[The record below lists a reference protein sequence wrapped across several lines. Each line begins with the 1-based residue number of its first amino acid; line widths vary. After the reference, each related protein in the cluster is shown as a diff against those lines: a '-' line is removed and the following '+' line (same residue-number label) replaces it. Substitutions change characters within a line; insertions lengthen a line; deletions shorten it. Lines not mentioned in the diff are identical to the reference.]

1 MAGLLAWVEKRFT
14 WIVGAILLALIALAV
29 YFILSCLPPREF
41 TILTGREG
49 AGYYRAAQEYRQI
62 AAEYGFDLNIETTS
76 GSIETLARLEAGEA
90 GIGFVQGGIT
100 AGADPRV
107 LSTLAG
113 VFYEPVWI
121 FYQREFSGD
130 RKLIHL
136 YELEGGSVNLG
147 EAGSGASYLTRQLL
161 EANGVNAGNTTFSE
175 LPADEAAEALTEGRL
190 DAALFV
196 VSANSD
202 TVRTLV
208 RDTTLDLMDV
218 RRADAYRDRF
228 PYLTSVVL
236 PEGAVDLKAGL
247 PAEDKRLIA
256 TAANLVVRNDFHPDL
271 VRLMTIAAVETHED
285 GGLFERRFEFP
296 NYDHTD
302 LPIGREERAY
312 LERVKSGESVLDNTL
327 PFWAAALIGRYWL
340 FLAPIGL
347 LLLLLPARGTLVFDY
362 YNRRK
367 ISRWYDAIR
376 RIDVGA
382 AKMDA
387 AEVGVSLAAL
397 EGIERQ
403 LQERVATSG
412 RYQAEFHDLHTHI
425 HLVEE
430 RLIKR
435 RELLTQPETT
445 THAPTSA

>member
-1 MAGLLAWVEKRFT
+1 MAGLLAWVERRFF
-14 WIVGAILLALIALAV
+14 WIVAAVLLALVALAA
-29 YFILSCLPPREF
+29 YTIISSLPPRQF

-49 AGYYRAAQEYRQI
+49 AGYYRAAQEYRQV
-62 AAEYGFDLNIETTS
+62 AAEYGFQLNIQTTS
-76 GSIETLARLEAGEA
+76 GSIETLEKLEAGEA

-100 AGADPRV
+100 AGADPRI

-113 VFYEPVWI
+113 VFYEPVWV

-130 RKLIHL
+130 QKLIHL
-136 YELEGGSVNLG
+136 YELEGGRVNLG

-161 EANGVNAGNTTFSE
+161 EANGINEGNTTFSE

-190 DAALFV
+190 DAAMFV
-196 VSANSD
+196 VAANSD
-202 TVRTLV
+202 TVRTLL
-208 RDTTLDLMDV
+208 RDPTLDLMDV
-218 RRADAYRDRF
+218 QRAAAYRDRF
-228 PYLTSVVL
+228 PYLTTVVL
-236 PEGAVDLKAGL
+236 PEGAIDLKEGL
-247 PAEDKRLIA
+247 PAEDKHLIA

-296 NYDHTD
+296 NYEHTD
-302 LPIGREERAY
+302 LPIDREERAY
-312 LERVKSGESVLDNTL
+312 LERIKSGESVLDNTL
-327 PFWAAALIGRYWL
+327 PFWAAALIDRYWL

-347 LLLLLPARGTLVFDY
+347 LLLLLLARGTVVFDY

-367 ISRWYDAIR
+367 IARWYDVIR

-382 AKMDA
+382 AKMNA
-387 AEVGVSLAAL
+387 AEVETSMAAL

-412 RYQAEFHDLHTHI
+412 RYQAEFHDLHSHI

-430 RLIKR
+430 RLAKR
-435 RELLTQPETT
+435 REALRGSDTAA
-445 THAPTSA
+445 HAPTSA

>member
-1 MAGLLAWVEKRFT
+1 MAGLLAWVERRFA
-14 WIVGAILLALIALAV
+14 WIVAAVILALVALAA
-29 YFILSCLPPREF
+29 YTIISSLPPRQF

-76 GSIETLARLEAGEA
+76 GSIETLAKLEAGEA

-100 AGADPRV
+100 AGADPRL

-121 FYQREFSGD
+121 FYQRDFAGD
-130 RKLIHL
+130 QKLVHL
-136 YELEGGSVNLG
+136 YQLEGGRVNLG

-161 EANGVNAGNTTFSE
+161 EANGVNDSNTTFSE

-202 TVRTLV
+202 TVRTLL
-208 RDTTLDLMDV
+208 RDPTLDLMDV
-218 RRADAYRDRF
+218 QRAAAYRDRF
-228 PYLTSVVL
+228 PYLTTVTL
-236 PEGAVDLKAGL
+236 PEGAIDLKEGV
-247 PAEDKRLIA
+247 PAEDKQLIA
-256 TAANLVVRNDFHPDL
+256 TAANLVIRNDFHPDL

-285 GGLFERRFEFP
+285 GGLFEERFEFP

-312 LERVKSGESVLDNTL
+312 LERVKSGESTLDNYL
-327 PFWAAALIGRYWL
+327 PFWAAALIDRYL
-340 FLAPIGL
+340 FFLIPLALLIL
-347 LLLLLPARGTLVFDY
+347 LLLARSTVVFDY

-367 ISRWYDAIR
+367 IARWYDVIR

-382 AKMDA
+382 DKMSSG
-387 AEVGVSLAAL
+387 EVDTSLAAL

-412 RYQAEFHDLHTHI
+412 RYQAEFHDLHSHI
-425 HLVEE
+425 HMVEE
-430 RLIKR
+430 RLTKR
-435 RELLTQPETT
+435 AEVLKETK
-445 THAPTSA
+445 HG